1 MYVCLYEN
9 LTLTF
14 GLLRF
19 FDVILF
25 LFQQLEVLARFQR
38 LVQGLGG
45 VQVAAT
51 VQGRRSME
59 DASMGRLTGR
69 S

>member
-1 MYVCLYEN
+1 MPFEN

-19 FDVILF
+19 FDVIVF
-25 LFQQLEVLARFQR
+25 FQQLKVLARFQR

-59 DASMGRLTGR
+59 DANMGRLTGR